1 MESRFEEVITTH
13 ERLREII
20 GLPGHRVARKAID
33 HIDDICRRFIAASP
47 FVMVATRGAD
57 GRLDVSP
64 KGDPAGFVAVLD
76 DHTLAIPDRYGNNRL
91 DTFENLLTNAEVGLF
106 FIIPGNNDTLRVSGK
121 GQIVIDRSLQDRLA
135 VNGKAPRL
143 VLIVTVEEA
152 FAHCSKCMVRSKL
165 WKPHEWPDRTNVP
178 TLAEA
183 MVAHAKLSESVA
195 EMQAII
201 DNDSA
206 TRLY

>member
-1 MESRFEEVITTH
+1 MYGGGS
-13 ERLREII
+13 
-20 GLPGHRVARKAID
+20 GAA
-33 HIDDICRRFIAASP
+33 IAASP

-57 GRLDVSP
+57 GRLDLSP

-91 DTFENLLTNAEVGLF
+91 DSFENLLTHAEVGLF

-121 GQIVIDRSLQDRLA
+121 GPNRDRPATAGQIGSERQD
-135 VNGKAPRL
+135 PHL
-143 VLIVTVEEA
+143 VLIVTVDEA
-152 FAHCSKCMVRSKL
+152 FTHCPKCMVRSKL
-165 WKPHEWPDRTNVP
+165 SKPQEWPDRTNVP

-183 MVAHAKLSESVA
+183 MVAHARLSESVA

-201 DNDSA
+201 DNDGA